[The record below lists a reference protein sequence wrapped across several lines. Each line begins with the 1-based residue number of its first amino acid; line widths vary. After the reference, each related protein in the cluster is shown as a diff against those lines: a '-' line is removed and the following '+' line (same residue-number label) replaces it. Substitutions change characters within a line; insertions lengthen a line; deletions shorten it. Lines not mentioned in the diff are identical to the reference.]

1 MGNNTNN
8 KGDAIMRAIRVGI
21 LKCIHAMKWVLPI
34 VIDRVLPYQF
44 LSNQLNDC
52 THDGDQ
58 FECPSCRRAIEYRIA
73 KGRVTVHGVA
83 HRIAMFEASR
93 DWKITYFEMYPAVK
107 EALYRGIDRHVAYNS
122 KEGTYHKVLRKGADM
137 LNKTKRWIGLAVLTV
152 GVVHLAAHHALPAFN
167 EYWEDQRA
175 HDAALYEDTRWI
187 PTASGGE
194 KCCNRCNYTVF
205 DKSYTEFKEGY
216 AHGHE
221 VIINPDVTS
230 SKKYVRTCSL
240 R

>member
-1 MGNNTNN
+1 QVAICARNN
-8 KGDAIMRAIRVGI
+8 G
-21 LKCIHAMKWVLPI
+21 L
-34 VIDRVLPYQF
+34 
-44 LSNQLNDC
+44 
-52 THDGDQ
+52 
-58 FECPSCRRAIEYRIA
+58 
-73 KGRVTVHGVA
+73 
-83 HRIAMFEASR
+83 
-93 DWKITYFEMYPAVK
+93 
-107 EALYRGIDRHVAYNS
+107 
-122 KEGTYHKVLRKGADM
+122 EGTYHKVLRKGADM
-137 LNKTKRWIGLAVLTV
+137 LSKTKRWIGLAVLTV

-205 DKSYTEFKEGY
+205 DKSFTEFPEGY